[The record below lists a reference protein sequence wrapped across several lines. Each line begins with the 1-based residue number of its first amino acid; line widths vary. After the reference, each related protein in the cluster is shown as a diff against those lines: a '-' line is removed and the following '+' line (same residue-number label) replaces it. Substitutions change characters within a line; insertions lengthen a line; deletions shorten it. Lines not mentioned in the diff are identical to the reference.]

1 LSGRR
6 GHGRR
11 RRAPAPHRCRVGGL
25 ALSAGLFRCEHCH
38 LRGSPA
44 FAARIVPWT
53 DAGLSSLFGLCSC
66 RAEKP
71 AHSAAAAFRSTRGF
85 CISAIKARALSLR
98 PCAHQT
104 CAPCDAPL
112 RRLATPE
119 PPAPVF
125 GCCGHPPHRQ
135 DPGPPLPPPP
145 LPFARSLRRLAPQ
158 TQQPPSQQQ
167 SSELLSALRGAPLE
181 RQRPLTASAPRLV
194 CVHSAPSIR

>member
-1 LSGRR
+1 LRELSGRR
-6 GHGRR
+6 GRGRR

-25 ALSAGLFRCEHCH
+25 ALSAGLLRCGHCH
-38 LRGSPA
+38 LRDSPA
-44 FAARIVPWT
+44 FPARIAPLT
-53 DAGLSSLFGLCSC
+53 DTGLSSLFGLSLC

-71 AHSAAAAFRSTRGF
+71 AHSAAAVFRSTRGF
-85 CISAIKARALSLR
+85 CTSAIKLGLR

-104 CAPCDAPL
+104 CAPCDAPS
-112 RRLATPE
+112 RRLAAPA

-125 GCCGHPPHRQ
+125 GCGGRPPHRQ

-158 TQQPPSQQQ
+158 TQQPPPQQQ

-194 CVHSAPSIR
+194 CLNFAQSMR